1 LTRRPLF
8 GAAASAALCL
18 ALVAC
23 GGTASPTP
31 SASPAALLPSAQP
44 SAAAPSVA
52 PSVEAP
58 SESPTGA
65 QPSGAPASGSADSE
79 ALKAQLPDTIC
90 GQPATKQALNGDQ
103 LGAVG
108 GSEMVQ
114 ALAALGK
121 LSNNLA
127 LAVAV
132 SPDSGCTL
140 GLLQIKGIDT
150 TLLESAMT
158 IAASRAGTTAT
169 QVTVGGKDAWKT
181 TNGDKTTYVAFGG
194 ENVIFATASS
204 DANAQSMIESLP

>member
-1 LTRRPLF
+1 L
-8 GAAASAALCL
+8 
-18 ALVAC
+18 
-23 GGTASPTP
+23 
-31 SASPAALLPSAQP
+31 
-44 SAAAPSVA
+44 
-52 PSVEAP
+52 AP
-58 SESPTGA
+58 SEPPPTGS
-65 QPSGAPASGSADSE
+65 QPSGAPASGNEDSE

-90 GQPATKQALNGDQ
+90 GGPATKQALNGDQ
-103 LGAVG
+103 LGAIG

-127 LAVAV
+127 LAIAV

-169 QVTVGGKDAWKT
+169 QTTVGGKDAWKST
-181 TNGDKTTYVAFGG
+181 SGDKTTYVAFGG
-194 ENVIFATASS
+194 EHVIFATASD
-204 DANAQSMIESLP
+204 DADAQAMIESLP

>member
-31 SASPAALLPSAQP
+31 SASPAPLLPSAQP

>member
-44 SAAAPSVA
+44 SAAEPSVA

-65 QPSGAPASGSADSE
+65 QPSAAPASGSADSE